1 MSSPGEFYQGVA
13 TDFTAIY
20 RDFMVQEN
28 QRE

>member
-1 MSSPGEFYQGVA
+1 MPSPGEFYQGVP

-20 RDFMVQEN
+20 RDFMVPER